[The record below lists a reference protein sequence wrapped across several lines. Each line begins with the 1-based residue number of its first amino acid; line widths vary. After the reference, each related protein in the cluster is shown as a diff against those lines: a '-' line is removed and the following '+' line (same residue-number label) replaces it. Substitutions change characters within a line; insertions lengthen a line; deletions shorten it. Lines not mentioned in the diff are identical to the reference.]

1 MGIVER
7 SRALYWRFL
16 DNESR
21 LEVEAM
27 DEGDSAY
34 FWTKLYYEMERH
46 LGRSVL
52 SAMEDDARRRVA
64 MEGATEPDPLPFK
77 AVEGSMSPASWFTRP
92 SVKGML

>member
-16 DNESR
+16 DNEMR
-21 LEVEAM
+21 LQVEAM

-34 FWTKLYYEMERH
+34 FWTMLHYEMQH
-46 LGRSVL
+46 NLGKVML
-52 SAMEDDARRRVA
+52 DAMEEDARRRVA
-64 MEGATEPDPLPFK
+64 KEGKAEPEALPFK
-77 AVEGSMSPASWFTRP
+77 AVEASISPASWFTRP